1 MKALAWPVEKD
12 TKLACVACALK
23 LADGFEHLFFLTVT
37 PKEVDADKPCEICGK
52 AYGGATALGAA
63 EYVLD
68 TLEPERRLNHD

>member
-1 MKALAWPVEKD
+1 
-12 TKLACVACALK
+12 
-23 LADGFEHLFFLTVT
+23 VT